1 MRRPLIRSCTLAV
14 LLVVAA
20 ASQAQPRTD
29 LGRFEYE
36 SNCLTCH
43 GEAGRGDGPYSVNLK
58 LPVPDLTQISRRNG
72 GIYPAE
78 RVRRLIDGREDIKGH
93 GGRQMPIWG
102 LRYGQRAAEYY
113 RGEKMHDAESFISQ
127 RVQALTD
134 YLRTIQR

>member
-1 MRRPLIRSCTLAV
+1 MLAG
-14 LLVVAA
+14 LLFVAA
-20 ASQAQPRTD
+20 APQAQQRTD

-58 LPVPDLTQISRRNG
+58 LPVPDLTQLSQRNG

-113 RGEKMHDAESFISQ
+113 RGELHDAEAFTGQ